1 MSKDIIGLKQADGS
15 FYPILKRG
23 TPSKKR
29 LQVTTSKD
37 NQTTVQ
43 INLYCASDNSFSDAE
58 FLDTL
63 KIDGLVP
70 HEKKNHQI
78 DLILSLDENDNLS
91 ADLNDKES
99 GKTAQKPVNFAPV
112 TRQVPKDISSEI
124 AAFNEKNLEKGDFDP
139 LSAVAQT
146 AAAAGVAFSGMPN
159 TDYATGF
166 ANDPLFAGE
175 TKIENKEN
183 PEDVENF
190 ESSELPESAET
201 EEAENN
207 APADESFGDFAE
219 QSDLGDAVIETESA
233 ESDLIENTELPDFDD
248 TFAAAE
254 TESEELPDFGGDF
267 TAESGLI
274 ENSELPDFADD
285 FAAESTEPAESEITE
300 NDETET
306 EPSGDIFES
315 EPAESAENIEGNLDN
330 SFTGDDLSSFD
341 NLPDFADDE
350 ANNFAEDDSANEAST
365 DSYFDEAVAVAAMA
379 SAGAMG
385 FAAGAAS
392 GTGETSDENFVNDGD
407 DDDFSLDDFSDLDA
421 DFEMPNEEALAEL
434 DKEIDEINMN
444 FSNQTALN
452 EANSFADYFSEDST
466 YDDLADSYNS
476 SYAAE
481 NGITNFDF
489 LNDKSS
495 RPKLPLVPLVCVLC
509 AVISIASCFVI
520 WLLFLNNK
528 NSPAPVVAETAVT
541 KEYQGVS
548 VLKEDPAKPEST
560 ASQLE
565 KAMAQENSIIII
577 DAPIVI
583 PIPVVPVVNQEE
595 TKRYQI
601 KRGDTL
607 WDIADSFYKNP
618 WMYEKIAK
626 ANRIKNP
633 DYILSGTWIE
643 IPPM

>member
-1 MSKDIIGLKQADGS
+1 TEG
-15 FYPILKRG
+15 
-23 TPSKKR
+23 
-29 LQVTTSKD
+29 
-37 NQTTVQ
+37 
-43 INLYCASDNSFSDAE
+43 NLDNSFTGD
-58 FLDTL
+58 
-63 KIDGLVP
+63 
-70 HEKKNHQI
+70 
-78 DLILSLDENDNLS
+78 DLSS
-91 ADLNDKES
+91 FGDLPD
-99 GKTAQKPVNFAPV
+99 FA
-112 TRQVPKDISSEI
+112 
-124 AAFNEKNLEKGDFDP
+124 NLE
-139 LSAVAQT
+139 T
-146 AAAAGVAFSGMPN
+146 NAA
-159 TDYATGF
+159 
-166 ANDPLFAGE
+166 
-175 TKIENKEN
+175 
-183 PEDVENF
+183 PE
-190 ESSELPESAET
+190 ESTET
-201 EEAENN
+201 EESENN
-207 APADESFGDFAE
+207 APADESFAGFAE
-219 QSDLGDAVIETESA
+219 QSDLGDAAAETESA
-233 ESDLIENTELPDFDD
+233 ENDLIGNTELPDFDD
-248 TFAAAE
+248 TFAADE
-254 TESEELPDFGGDF
+254 TESESEELPDFGGDF
-267 TAESGLI
+267 TAENDLI
-274 ENSELPDFADD
+274 ENEELPDFADD
-285 FAAESTEPAESEITE
+285 FAAESTEPAESEITKNAE
-300 NDETET
+300 IET
-306 EPSGDIFES
+306 EPSGDIFETESVESS
-315 EPAESAENIEGNLDN
+315 ENTEGNLDN
-330 SFTGDDLSSFD
+330 SFTDNDLSSFGD
-341 NLPDFADDE
+341 LPDFADDE

-365 DSYFDEAVAVAAMA
+365 DSYFDEAAAVAAMA

-528 NSPAPVVAETAVT
+528 NTPAPVVAETAVT